1 MGRYNSQTMRKRPTG
16 GRFHETPRH
25 APDDS
30 ADMKKR
36 NEFRRTHAS
45 RTINGGIR
53 HTDDEVAAPP
63 HQAAVPAADRQRGSG
78 PFAHRE
84 RTRNDL
90 IFGAEP
96 VRELIAAAPGAVRTL
111 YVKKGGE
118 TRFAAEIDAVREAG
132 AAIVPADAEALARM
146 AGSEA
151 RHQGVVALVREYQYV
166 ALEDLLAAG
175 RDPLVIVD
183 GVTDPRNL
191 GAIIRSAECAGAGG
205 VIVARDRTVGVTPAA
220 IKASAG
226 AWTHL
231 PIARCG
237 NVAQALELLKRAGYW
252 IVALAPNGDT
262 DIYALDAARR
272 LVFVVGSEGAGVR
285 ELVRKRA
292 DFVAR
297 IPMRGRI
304 DSLNVS
310 VAAAVALFEIVR
322 RRAAVPAASK

>member
-1 MGRYNSQTMRKRPTG
+1 MRKPPTRG
-16 GRFHETPRH
+16 PLRGTPRH
-25 APDDS
+25 IHDDS
-30 ADMKKR
+30 AGLSKR
-36 NEFRRTHAS
+36 NDFRRAQDS
-45 RTINGGIR
+45 RRFNAKSRQTAGEGS
-53 HTDDEVAAPP
+53 APP
-63 HQAAVPAADRQRGSG
+63 HPNPAQTPDGRRGSR
-78 PFAHRE
+78 PFEHRD
-84 RTRNDL
+84 RPRNDL

-96 VRELIAAAPGAVRTL
+96 VRELIAVAPAAVRTL

-118 TRFAAEIDAVREAG
+118 ARYAAEVAAVRIAG
-132 AAIVPADAEALARM
+132 AAIVAADPDALGRM

-151 RHQGVVALVREYQYV
+151 RHQGIVALVREYQYA
-166 ALEDLLAAG
+166 ALEDLMAAG

-205 VIVARDRTVGVTPAA
+205 VIVARDRTVGVTPVA

-226 AWTHL
+226 AWAHL

-237 NVAQALELLKRAGYW
+237 NVAQALESLKRAGYW
-252 IVALAPNGDT
+252 IVALAPDGDT

-272 LVFVVGSEGAGVR
+272 LAFVVGSEGAGVR
-285 ELVRKRA
+285 EIVRKRA

-322 RRAAVPAASK
+322 RRAASAPAV